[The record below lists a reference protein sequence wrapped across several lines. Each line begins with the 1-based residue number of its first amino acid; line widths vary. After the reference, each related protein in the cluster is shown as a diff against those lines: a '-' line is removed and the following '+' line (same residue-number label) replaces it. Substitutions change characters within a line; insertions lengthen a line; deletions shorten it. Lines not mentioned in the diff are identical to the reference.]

1 MLCLPSTWSTALNDI
16 WRVRLDWDKREA
28 VRSLMFGHT
37 QNIPL
42 FLCTQHVCTG
52 EWCGHGGVEAAFPLG
67 EEADRWETWFSA
79 PEQILQWQPTWI
91 CHYSTENTGE
101 NLQSLSHGYLENSYS
116 PLPNSIN
123 AQCIISPCFTAWCN
137 GMNVESDWLL
147 FLTCLL
153 C

>member
-28 VRSLMFGHT
+28 VRSLMFRHT
-37 QNIPL
+37 QNILP
-42 FLCTQHVCTG
+42 FLCTQHVCMG
-52 EWCGHGGVEAAFPLG
+52 EWCGHGG
-67 EEADRWETWFSA
+67 WK
-79 PEQILQWQPTWI
+79 QPFHKVKRRTDEK
-91 CHYSTENTGE
+91 HGLA
-101 NLQSLSHGYLENSYS
+101 LQSRFSSDSRHEYAITAQKTQEETYRASDTAIWKNSFS

-123 AQCIISPCFTAWCN
+123 AQCIISPWFTAWCN